1 MFVFIF
7 LFWATLDVLKIMW
20 ERDQSSFNL
29 RCEEGRN
36 PLHYAAS
43 IGFVEG
49 INYFLD
55 KYCIAAYQGDKDGLS
70 PIHIAAIKGHFH
82 IIQEML
88 QHCPDLMELLTC
100 KGQNILH
107 VAAKSGRAEAVSYML
122 KKMPELE
129 KLINE
134 KDEDG
139 NTPLHLAT
147 IFEHPKVVRALTLDK
162 RVNLKVENN
171 GRLTALDIADEY
183 MDTMV
188 SFRKVCFTNYLLG
201 ANHLILLVYIY
212 HII

>member
-1 MFVFIF
+1 M
-7 LFWATLDVLKIMW
+7 
-20 ERDQSSFNL
+20 
-29 RCEEGRN
+29 
-36 PLHYAAS
+36 AS
-43 IGFVEG
+43 
-49 INYFLD
+49 L
-55 KYCIAAYQGDKDGLS
+55 
-70 PIHIAAIKGHFH
+70 PIHIAAIECHFH

-129 KLINE
+129 KLIDE

-139 NTPLHLAT
+139 NTPLQLAT
-147 IFEHPKVVRALTLDK
+147 IFEHPKVVRALTSNK

-188 SFRKVCFTNYLLG
+188 SFRKKRLNHFMLMVVWYLTFNEQWLTFG
-201 ANHLILLVYIY
+201 EMYLLVYNLIFLV
-212 HII
+212 